1 MLAPLPPR
9 KPAPGPYSTPFFLF
23 FRFPPSS
30 PPREAIKI
38 YSPRNMYIKY
48 RSDQNNTYLLLLTL
62 DQEKDDKKATD
73 SFIHTTT

>member
-1 MLAPLPPR
+1 
-9 KPAPGPYSTPFFLF
+9 
-23 FRFPPSS
+23 
-30 PPREAIKI
+30 
-38 YSPRNMYIKY
+38 MYIKY